1 MSTTSSTVPL
11 DLRDGGEMG
20 RRTREFDW
28 SKLSV
33 GPREK
38 WPPALTAA
46 VNMILTS
53 RFPFL
58 MCWGPEYVVFYNDAY
73 IQVMGPKHPALGL
86 LAVELWGEI
95 WQEVGPDFA
104 RALNGVTTYSSD
116 MHLPMFRMGYTEETY
131 FTYSISPI
139 LSDHTTKTV
148 GGILAPSFEVT
159 GRVIHERREHCVRE
173 LGSKAGTSTSLLEA
187 CSLSAE
193 CLALVP
199 FDISF
204 SMIYFLEADQMTL
217 SLKATSGIDA
227 NHALAVPTI
236 FIGGPMPG
244 SLERITDV
252 LRTKEAIDIPLS
264 VDLGLPGGAW
274 PEKPVEA
281 MILPILKNNLD
292 LLGIAVLGASPRR
305 RLDALYRNFFTL
317 IVRQLSHNLCAAQSY
332 EEERQKRETL
342 AELDRAKT
350 TFFSN
355 ISHELRTPLTLILG
369 PVEEML
375 RGNSVSATIR
385 KELEIVQ
392 RNALRLL
399 KLVTSLLDFSRIEAG
414 RMQVSYRPTI
424 LGHLVVDVC
433 GVFRSAIERA
443 GLEFVVDV
451 VPCDQP
457 VYVHKDFIEKMMYN
471 LLSNALK
478 CTFTGR
484 ITVLSRQ
491 VDQQVEVSVSD
502 TGVGILDKD
511 LPEIFKRFYRVE
523 GGNRRSNEGTGIGLA
538 LSQELA
544 KLHGGTITAKSKFGE
559 GSTFTLTIPLG
570 RSHLPSDRVIE
581 LPDDTL
587 SLGDMDSQFLEEAMG
602 WLSENDDALNSGPFV
617 STKENPSG
625 WSPTCSST
633 TGAAAPEPYVLV
645 ADDNNDMSAYVKSL
659 LSKSWRVRVVRDG
672 QEALDMCKRHP
683 PGFLVSDIMMPRLS
697 GLELVKHIRADPV
710 LRLIPIILLSARAGE
725 EARVEGLESGA
736 DDYMCKPFSGKELI
750 ARVRTHLELGRLR
763 SELMHLARVSPV
775 GIFRAD
781 ASGNVTYRSERMLT
795 LSGGGGKDPALSN
808 VHPDDFPEV
817 SRCWYTSVG
826 ARMACK
832 VEFRYL
838 HPDGRVVWCLAQW
851 SPENDETGEVV
862 GFLGAVTDISER
874 VEMQQQQLNEAEENR
889 KSQESFID
897 MISHEIRNPIS
908 GILGSVDLLR
918 RGIGVRE
925 KHAKRSPEGREEML
939 TQIASDVECL
949 DAIHSCAT
957 HQRLIADDVLNLS
970 KLKSG
975 SFAINDRLF
984 DPVKTIGDTVNMFK
998 ALMEAK
1004 SLSFTS
1010 RMDWA
1015 HGKVHGD
1022 PERLSQVMIKWVHY
1036 LKSLLGNAIKF
1047 TEKCT
1052 ERRIDISLSSRPG
1065 DEPTSIMLCVDVRDT
1080 GIGMSQEV
1088 QEKLFQRFSQ
1098 ATIRTYREYGGSGLG
1113 LHLSKQMVQVM
1124 GGDIGVES
1132 DLGKGT
1138 KISFYVRVER
1148 KAPTVRLEDPV
1159 TLEPQSPIRR
1169 TPDDGNS
1176 GAQISKQIDEKS
1188 IAVLVVEDNL
1198 INQRVLRRQLDLAGF
1213 VTLVANNG
1221 EEALQTIRKSNPVD
1235 IDVILM
1241 DMPVMDGTEAT
1252 LQIRDRESR
1261 LGIDAVPIVGL
1272 SGNARE
1278 EHRERALQCGMTD
1291 YITKPCQPNVLY
1303 SLIRALAEGRRGR
1316 R

>member
-58 MCWGPEYVVFYNDAY
+58 IRNSYLPSALENSVVFYNDAY

-173 LGSKAGTSTSLLEA
+173 LGSKAGTSTSLSEA

-244 SLERITDV
+244 CLERITDV

-424 LGHLVVDVC
+424 LGHLVVD
-433 GVFRSAIERA
+433 
-443 GLEFVVDV
+443 
-451 VPCDQP
+451 P

-491 VDQQVEVSVSD
+491 VDQQVEISVSD

-544 KLHGGTITAKSKFGE
+544 KLHGGTITAKSTFGE
-559 GSTFTLTIPLG
+559 GSTLTLTIPLG

-581 LPDDTL
+581 LLDDTL
-587 SLGDMDSQFLEEAMG
+587 SLGDIDSQFLEEAMG

-672 QEALDMCKRHP
+672 QEALDMCERHP
-683 PGFLVSDIMMPRLS
+683 PGLLVSDIMMPRLS

-808 VHPDDFPEV
+808 VHPDDFPE
-817 SRCWYTSVG
+817 
-826 ARMACK
+826 
-832 VEFRYL
+832 
-838 HPDGRVVWCLAQW
+838 W
-851 SPENDETGEVV
+851 SPESDETGGVV

-1022 PERLSQVMIKWVHY
+1022 PERLSQVMIN
-1036 LKSLLGNAIKF
+1036 LLGNAIKF

-1241 DMPVMDGTEAT
+1241 DIEMPVMDGTEAT